1 MLQGNSGNGEN
12 SNFRD
17 AWGSSPQ
24 NKTSTALALAAP
36 ADPWEPS
43 PTLPAWVP
51 RLPVKGG
58 ASPRSRVS
66 SASILSGDR
75 GLKTH
80 NDSARQ
86 KEMNGAGE
94 RCPSPRHP
102 PPSPLSERVGAGG
115 SPGKHCFPA
124 EDPPPSL
131 QTLRPPTWRTHCTSG
146 TVGATR
152 LLHPYGHRL
161 PFLIRSWH
169 PWLLF
174 LLHFTNKQA
183 KNYLKSLLYIKITSP
198 PSARRTTTTQ
208 PRCTS
213 LSSLGSR
220 LLKAGSVIKR
230 G

>member
-1 MLQGNSGNGEN
+1 
-12 SNFRD
+12 
-17 AWGSSPQ
+17 
-24 NKTSTALALAAP
+24 
-36 ADPWEPS
+36 
-43 PTLPAWVP
+43 
-51 RLPVKGG
+51 
-58 ASPRSRVS
+58 
-66 SASILSGDR
+66 
-75 GLKTH
+75 
-80 NDSARQ
+80 
-86 KEMNGAGE
+86 MNGAGE

-102 PPSPLSERVGAGG
+102 LPPRAPSPERVGAGG

-161 PFLIRSWH
+161 LFLIRSWH

-183 KNYLKSLLYIKITSP
+183 KNYLKSLLYTKITSP

-230 G
+230 A